1 MPFLSSIWNW
11 WFNIFQEPGTMQREL
26 NIVIEHLPHLWTSKC
41 WENIFI
47 FSFSHR
53 RLWKCVQLAWIINP
67 SGWGVPCAPPTISY
81 ECNSSKQHQ
90 ANTALA
96 AFPSTTK
103 ILFQIKPRGNGWL
116 NYRASEGWNGY
127 ISTPSVCRS
136 VLGWRSL
143 SREASLWHLF
153 PFIVHTSRILLR
165 LILLPGALLQLPSH
179 IWNFGLVNDSL
190 F

>member
-1 MPFLSSIWNW
+1 
-11 WFNIFQEPGTMQREL
+11 MQQEL

-81 ECNSSKQHQ
+81 ECNSCKQHQ
-90 ANTALA
+90 ANTVLA
-96 AFPSTTK
+96 AFLQQLKFHSRSNLEATV
-103 ILFQIKPRGNGWL
+103 RL
-116 NYRASEGWNGY
+116 NYRALGSWNGY
-127 ISTPSVCRS
+127 ISTPSVYRS
-136 VLGWRSL
+136 VLGWGSL

-153 PFIVHTSRILLR
+153 PFFVHTSRILLR
-165 LILLPGALLQLPSH
+165 LIFLPGELFQLPSRT
-179 IWNFGLVNDSL
+179 WNFGLVNDSL